1 MNALLP
7 KTIIE
12 QNNSSLEINWTNHV
26 DFQNPLNNYFLQD
39 GVSDNCV
46 ILEPLPLVKGRRK
59 GSLALNG
66 GMAPSQL

>member
-1 MNALLP
+1 MNPLLP

-12 QNNSSLEINWTNHV
+12 QSNSSLEINWTNHV
-26 DFQNPLNNYFLQD
+26 AFQNPLNNYFLQD